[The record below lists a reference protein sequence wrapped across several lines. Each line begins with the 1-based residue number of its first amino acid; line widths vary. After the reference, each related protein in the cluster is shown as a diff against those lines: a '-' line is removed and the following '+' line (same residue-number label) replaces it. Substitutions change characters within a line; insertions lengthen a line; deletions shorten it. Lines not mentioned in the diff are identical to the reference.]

1 MRKAENGN
9 GSIYKLSGRR
19 KKPWTV
25 QVTSGFELSA
35 DQTKSIQKR
44 VYLGYYETRAEAQES
59 LANYLKQPEVFK
71 NGIQTFEQVYT
82 KWYEERTK
90 NVKENTL
97 KGYVTGFNACKPL
110 YKLPFR
116 KISFDTLQAQLN
128 TLSSPST
135 QKQVKNLFAMLYD
148 YAILHD
154 ITDSA
159 VKEKIPYLKTQKR
172 ILNDR
177 QRFSN
182 EEISI
187 LWDNLDT
194 DFVDITLMLIYSG
207 LRIDIEFLA
216 LTKADID
223 LESRCITI
231 RESKTKSGI
240 RKVPIAKKTLPLWEK
255 YYNKAET
262 PESLLFDITYGFC
275 KRTMNDITLKLLNNR
290 HVCHE
295 TRHTTASLLADNLVD
310 SRIVKTI
317 MGHSTKD
324 DVTLGTYTHF
334 DFQVLINAIDTI

>member
-1 MRKAENGN
+1 MRKAENGSGN
-9 GSIYKLSGRR
+9 VLKLKGRR
-19 KKPWTV
+19 KKPWTAR
-25 QVTSGFELSA
+25 VTCGFELSE

-44 VYLGYYETRAEAQES
+44 IYLGYYETRQEAQES
-59 LANYLKQPEVFK
+59 LANYLKHPDVFR
-71 NGIQTFEQVYT
+71 NGVQTFEQVFT
-82 KWYEERTK
+82 KWYEERTTTM
-90 NVKENTL
+90 KENTL
-97 KGYVTGFNACKPL
+97 KGYLTGFNATKPL
-110 YKLPFR
+110 HQLPFR
-116 KISFDTLQAQLN
+116 KLSFETLQALLN
-128 TLSSPST
+128 TLESPST

-148 YAILHD
+148 FAILHD
-154 ITDSA
+154 ITDNS

-172 ILNDR
+172 ILNER
-177 QRFSN
+177 QRFTN

-223 LESRCITI
+223 LESRCIDI
-231 RESKTKSGI
+231 KDSKTASGI

-255 YYNKAET
+255 YYNKVEN
-262 PESLLFDITYGFC
+262 PESLLFNRKYGEC

-295 TRHTTASLLADNLVD
+295 TRHTTASLLGDNLVD
-310 SRIVKTI
+310 PRIVKII

-334 DFQVLINAIDTI
+334 DFSVLLKAIDSI